1 VAEDVAEDDAELI
14 AANVL
19 RGLRWATVVVTLAVI
34 FGLQVPV
41 VLANRAAYTSFAVQ
55 VLAIA
60 VFTAAALVVAAATAW
75 RRELGWWRW
84 PLVVAVFAASI
95 ASTAAMVAGERFG
108 IAHWAYGTVGWPLV
122 LLTLGSGVGVVA
134 GLLAA
139 HYCISVVQV
148 VIGGAAAVSFA
159 GAVSVT
165 AVTAAF
171 QLTVGVFAVLLRGIA
186 ATAAATARERERI
199 RTAEAVAEQLH
210 ADRRARYAS
219 LAESV
224 TPLLGGLAS
233 GALDPADEAVRR
245 ACAVEAARMRRLFAE
260 DPTAPDP
267 LVNELRACI
276 ELAER
281 NGVAVRF
288 AERGERP
295 PMPTEVRRLLTEP
308 AVAVLATAKSTARL
322 TVVGRD
328 GTVTV
333 SVVADAPS
341 DTVPAIDG
349 GGVTTSTVVAGDRI
363 WVEATWRKPE

>member
-1 VAEDVAEDDAELI
+1 MPDGLPEDDAELI
-14 AANVL
+14 ATSFL
-19 RGLRWATVVVTLAVI
+19 GGLRWATFGVTLTVL

-55 VLAIA
+55 WLAIA
-60 VFTAAALVVAAATAW
+60 VFTVAALVVAASTMTH
-75 RRELGWWRW
+75 RELGRWRW
-84 PLVVAVFAASI
+84 PLVAVVFAASV
-95 ASTAAMVAGERFG
+95 ATTATLAPRHRFG

-122 LLTLGSGVGVVA
+122 LLTLGSGIGVVA

-139 HYCISVVQV
+139 HYCVTAIQV
-148 VIGGAAAVSFA
+148 VAGGAAAVTFA

-165 AVTAAF
+165 AVTASF
-171 QLTVGVFAVLLRGIA
+171 QLTVGVFATLIRRIA
-186 ATAAATARERERI
+186 ANAARTARERESL

-210 ADRRARYAS
+210 ADRRDRYAA

-233 GALDPADEAVRR
+233 GTLDPADEAVRR

-267 LVNELRACI
+267 LLHELRACI

-281 NGVAVRF
+281 GGVAVQF

-295 PMPTEVRRLLTEP
+295 PMPIQVRRLITEP
-308 AVAVLATAKSTARL
+308 AVAALATAKSTARL

-333 SVVADAPS
+333 SVVADAPP
-341 DTVPAIDG
+341 DAVPEISED
-349 GGVTTSTVVAGDRI
+349 GVTTSTVVAGDRI
-363 WVEATWRKPE
+363 WVEATWRGQT

>member
-1 VAEDVAEDDAELI
+1 VPEDDAELI

-19 RGLRWATVVVTLAVI
+19 RGLRWATVAVTLVVV

-41 VLANRAAYTSFAVQ
+41 VLANRAAYTSFTVQ

-75 RRELGWWRW
+75 HRELGRSRW
-84 PLVVAVFAASI
+84 PLVAVVCAASF
-95 ASTAAMVAGERFG
+95 ASTAAMVPRERFG
-108 IAHWAYGTVGWPLV
+108 IAHWVYGTAGWPLV
-122 LLTLGSGVGVVA
+122 LLTLGSGVAVVA
-134 GLLAA
+134 GLLAV
-139 HYCISVVQV
+139 HYCVTIVQV
-148 VIGGAAAVSFA
+148 AIGGAAAVTFA

-171 QLTVGVFAVLLRGIA
+171 QLTVGVFAILLRGIA

-210 ADRRARYAS
+210 ADRRDRYAS

-267 LVNELRACI
+267 LVHELRACI

-295 PMPTEVRRLLTEP
+295 PMPTRVRRLLTEP

-322 TVVGRD
+322 TVVGLD

-333 SVVADAPS
+333 SVVADAPP
-341 DTVPAIDG
+341 DTVPEVG
-349 GGVTTSTVVAGDRI
+349 GDGVTTSTVVAEDRI
-363 WVEATWRKPE
+363 WVEATWRAQEGPE

>member
-1 VAEDVAEDDAELI
+1 MPEDDTELI

-19 RGLRWATVVVTLAVI
+19 RGLRWATVAVALVVI

-41 VLANRAAYTSFAVQ
+41 VLANREAYTSFAVQ

-60 VFTAAALVVAAATAW
+60 VFTGAVLVVAAATAL
-75 RRELGWWRW
+75 RRGLGRWRW
-84 PLVVAVFAASI
+84 PLVGVVFAASI
-95 ASTAAMVAGERFG
+95 ASTAAVAPGDRYG

-139 HYCISVVQV
+139 HCCVTVVQV
-148 VIGGAAAVSFA
+148 VIGGTAAVTFA

-165 AVTAAF
+165 AVTVSF
-171 QLTVGVFAVLLRGIA
+171 QLTVGVFAVLLRRIA
-186 ATAAATARERERI
+186 ATAARTARERERL

-210 ADRRARYAS
+210 ADRRERYAS

-267 LVNELRACI
+267 LVNELRACM

-281 NGVAVRF
+281 NGVAVQF

-295 PMPTEVRRLLTEP
+295 PVPTEVRRLLTEQ

-322 TVVGRD
+322 TVVGLD

-333 SVVADAPS
+333 SVVADAPL
-341 DTVPAIDG
+341 DAVPEVAD
-349 GGVTTSTVVAGDRI
+349 GGVTTSTVVTQDRI
-363 WVEATWRKPE
+363 WVEATWRAQA

>member
-1 VAEDVAEDDAELI
+1 VA
-14 AANVL
+14 
-19 RGLRWATVVVTLAVI
+19 
-34 FGLQVPV
+34 
-41 VLANRAAYTSFAVQ
+41 
-55 VLAIA
+55 
-60 VFTAAALVVAAATAW
+60 
-75 RRELGWWRW
+75 
-84 PLVVAVFAASI
+84 
-95 ASTAAMVAGERFG
+95 
-108 IAHWAYGTVGWPLV
+108 
-122 LLTLGSGVGVVA
+122 
-134 GLLAA
+134 
-139 HYCISVVQV
+139 
-148 VIGGAAAVSFA
+148 IGGAAAVTFA

-210 ADRRARYAS
+210 ADRRDRYAS

-267 LVNELRACI
+267 LVHELRACI

-295 PMPTEVRRLLTEP
+295 PMPTRVRRLLTEP

-322 TVVGRD
+322 TVVGLD

-333 SVVADAPS
+333 SVVADAPP
-341 DTVPAIDG
+341 DTVPEVG
-349 GGVTTSTVVAGDRI
+349 GDGVTTSTVVAEDRI
-363 WVEATWRKPE
+363 WVEATWRAQEGPE